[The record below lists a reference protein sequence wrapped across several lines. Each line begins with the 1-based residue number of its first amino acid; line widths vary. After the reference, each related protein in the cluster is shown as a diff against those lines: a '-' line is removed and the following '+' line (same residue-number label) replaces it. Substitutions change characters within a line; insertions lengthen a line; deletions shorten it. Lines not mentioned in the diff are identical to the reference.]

1 MKNLFIVNITTFLNL
16 NSDKTHEF
24 INNYFQDCDLEII
37 KNLSKKENLQ
47 TEYLE
52 KRLKVRKTNQLKL
65 LYLENLAKEK
75 SVKKVIFNNVINIPF

>member
-75 SVKKVIFNNVINIPF
+75 SVKKVIFNNNLIVF